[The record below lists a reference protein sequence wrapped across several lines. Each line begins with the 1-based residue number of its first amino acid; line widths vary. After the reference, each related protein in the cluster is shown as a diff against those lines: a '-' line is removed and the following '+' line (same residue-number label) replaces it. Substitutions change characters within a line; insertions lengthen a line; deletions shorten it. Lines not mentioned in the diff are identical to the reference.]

1 MKIYADKLADSLSKQ
16 LYGCYLLF
24 GNEPLLLHES
34 KAAIE
39 HSAKQQ
45 GYDETHR
52 FNVDANLDW
61 NDVLDCCHAMSLFSS
76 RQIIELDLPESGLNA
91 TITKALQSVA
101 DALNPDIILIV
112 TGQKITRAQENAA
125 WCKAL
130 LANGCLVNCLT
141 PDIHRLPQFI
151 AARCRSLNLTPDRDA
166 LQMLAQWHEGNLL
179 ALAQSLEKLALNYP
193 DGTLNLARLE
203 DSLSRHNHYTPFHW
217 SDALLEGK
225 AQRAQRIL
233 AQLQSE
239 GAEPIILLRTLQK
252 ELLQL
257 IKMQHATTQQ
267 PLSAVMESFR
277 VWNNKRPLYSAALQ
291 RLSTQKLRHLVKLLA
306 QCEIL
311 TKTQYEQPVW
321 PQLQQISLECCLPHV
336 NIPS

>member
-24 GNEPLLLHES
+24 GNEPLLLQES
-34 KAAIE
+34 KTAIE
-39 HSAKQQ
+39 FSAKQQ
-45 GYDETHR
+45 GFDEVHR

-76 RQIIELDLPESGLNA
+76 RQLIELTLPESGLNA
-91 TITKALQSVA
+91 TITKAFQSLA
-101 DALNPDIILIV
+101 QSLNPDVILLIS
-112 TGQKITRAQENAA
+112 GPKITRAQENAA

-130 LANGCLVNCLT
+130 LVNGCLVNCLT
-141 PDIHRLPQFI
+141 PDINRLPQFVS
-151 AARCRSLNLTPDRDA
+151 ARCRQLNLTPDQDA
-166 LQMLAQWHEGNLL
+166 LQMLAHWHEGNLL
-179 ALAQSLEKLALNYP
+179 ALVQSLEKLSLNYP
-193 DGTLNLARLE
+193 DGKLTSARLE
-203 DSLSRHNHYTPFHW
+203 ASLSRHNHYTPFHW
-217 SDALLEGK
+217 TDALLEGK

-239 GAEPIILLRTLQK
+239 DAEPIILLRTLQK

-257 IKMQHATTQQ
+257 IKMQHAMTQQ
-267 PLSAVMESFR
+267 PIGAVMESFR
-277 VWNNKRPLYSAALQ
+277 VWNNKRPVYSAALQ
-291 RLSTQKLRHLVKLLA
+291 RLSAQKLRQLIKLLA

-321 PQLQQISLECCLPHV
+321 PRLQQISLECCLTHV